1 MYDAL
6 SIPNFNDAFN
16 AGTCELDQLFIV
28 QPAIN
33 DGFKNQ
39 VLQHNSHRR
48 TGYNLISKII
58 FWKLTEKNSIA
69 IFFCFC
75 FFLSILILRQLSKYS
90 KRILKNKSIIYC
102 WMIPQC
108 DVIKMAYVDQMIDK
122 RDKERERIENCIH
135 TRS

>member
-39 VLQHNSHRR
+39 VSNTTHTDGQ
-48 TGYNLISKII
+48 
-58 FWKLTEKNSIA
+58 A
-69 IFFCFC
+69 ITQ
-75 FFLSILILRQLSKYS
+75 FL
-90 KRILKNKSIIYC
+90 
-102 WMIPQC
+102 
-108 DVIKMAYVDQMIDK
+108 
-122 RDKERERIENCIH
+122 
-135 TRS
+135 